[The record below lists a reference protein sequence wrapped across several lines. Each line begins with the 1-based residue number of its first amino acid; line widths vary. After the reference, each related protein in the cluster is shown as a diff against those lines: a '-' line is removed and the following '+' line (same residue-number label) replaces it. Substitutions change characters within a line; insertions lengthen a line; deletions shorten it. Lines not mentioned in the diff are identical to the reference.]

1 MPNRKPATPCPATLY
16 AAALYL
22 TTRYA
27 RNGNPAVCRM
37 VAQQLECV
45 VNHPDPSVPDD
56 LRKICRKLL
65 ADWERIGAERELV
78 MRKAAVLG
86 APDAA
91 VIRPLH

>member
-1 MPNRKPATPCPATLY
+1 MKNRMSVPRPATLY

-27 RNGNPAVCRM
+27 QSRCLTVCRM
-37 VAQQLECV
+37 VVQQFELI

-56 LRKICRKLL
+56 LRETCRKLQ

-86 APDAA
+86 TPEIP
-91 VIRPLH
+91 VRSLH

>member
-1 MPNRKPATPCPATLY
+1 MKNQTPVACPATLY

-27 RNGNPAVCRM
+27 QNGSPAVCRM
-37 VAQQLECV
+37 VVQQFECI
-45 VNHPDPSVPDD
+45 VNHPDPAVPAD
-56 LRKICRKLL
+56 LRETCRKLQ

-86 APDAA
+86 AADTAA
-91 VIRPLH
+91 RPLH